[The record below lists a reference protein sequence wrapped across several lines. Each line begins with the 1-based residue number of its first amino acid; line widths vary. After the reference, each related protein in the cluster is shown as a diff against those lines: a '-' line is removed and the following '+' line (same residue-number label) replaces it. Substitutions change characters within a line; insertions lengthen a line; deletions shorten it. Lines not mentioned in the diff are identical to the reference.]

1 LGAAAV
7 TRTWVALVD
16 AAVANADAQASL
28 RDHEGQVV
36 GRLAAWRRQ
45 SKPVKEA
52 RRVDPRIIDP
62 AGPEAWLSLV
72 WPARDALV
80 AFDDLAVQHARRRVL
95 ADGRPPAA
103 VTTVLIDDSQF
114 AGAVTVRRGSD
125 AVARL
130 RDDPFARVAPARVLR
145 VDAGIVGEMLLP
157 VGPVIERHGSAQ
169 PWPWDRFA

>member
-1 LGAAAV
+1 V
-7 TRTWVALVD
+7 TRAWVALMD
-16 AAVANADAQASL
+16 APAENADAQASL
-28 RDHEGQVV
+28 RDHEGTLV
-36 GRLAAWRRQ
+36 GWLAAWRRQ